1 METLILYTGIF
12 LACLMVLPLY
22 RAVVGPTGLDRIMGM
37 NAIGS
42 KTVVLIIVIGL
53 VFGRLDMFVDIAL
66 SYAMLNFIAV
76 LAASRYLHKKGRSTA
91 PRTEE

>member
-1 METLILYTGIF
+1 
-12 LACLMVLPLY
+12 MVLPLY